1 MKVLAIE
8 TSCDETSISILEFDA
23 KKRCRILANF
33 VYSQIAVHQPFGGVV
48 PTLAKRE
55 HQKNLVPILKLAL
68 KKADLLKKKRS
79 AISPQKLSILKEILV
94 RDEILQQQA
103 LDFFTQYQKPSIQL
117 IAVTIG
123 PGLAP
128 ALWPGVNFARALSFY
143 WQIPIVGVNHLEGHI
158 LANWLPKEEKVWQK
172 INISS
177 KIFPA
182 LSLIVSGGH
191 TQLVL
196 IKKLGHYKVVGETR
210 DDAAGECFDKTARLL
225 NLGYPGGPAI
235 AKEATKFQNK
245 NLLPIQLPRPMINSK
260 DYDFSF
266 AGLKTA
272 VLYLIEDL
280 KKRGVNFKNLKPF
293 IAKEIQ
299 DSINEVLVK
308 KTIQAAKNF
317 KTHSIILGGGVA
329 ANENLKVLLANE
341 VKKQLPN
348 IQLFIP
354 ETKYT
359 GDNAAMIALV
369 GGLRKKSANLRN
381 WKNLEAN
388 ANLRL

>member
-68 KKADLLKKKRS
+68 KKAALLKKRKNT
-79 AISPQKLSILKEILV
+79 ISSKKISIIKEILA
-94 RDEILQQQA
+94 RDEILQQQT
-103 LDFFTQYQKPSIQL
+103 LDFFTQYQKPQIHF
-117 IAVTIG
+117 IAVTAG

-143 WQIPIVGVNHLEGHI
+143 WQTPLIGVNHLEGHV

-172 INISS
+172 INISP

-196 IKKLGHYKVVGETR
+196 IKKLGHYKVIGETR

-235 AKEATKFQNK
+235 AKEAAKFQKEN
-245 NLLPIQLPRPMINSK
+245 PFSIQLPRPMINSK

-280 KKRGVNFKNLKPF
+280 KKKNVNLKKLKPL

-329 ANENLKVLLANE
+329 ANENLKFLLANE
-341 VKKQLPN
+341 VKKQLPK

-369 GGLRKKSANLRN
+369 GWLKKKSANINN
-381 WKNLEAN
+381 WKKLEAD